1 MIDTKKQEPW
11 RPGPST
17 WAVHG
22 GDPPNK
28 PLSSVTVPIF
38 QTATYTFENSAE
50 LARYNSGELKR
61 EKYGRYGNPTTAMVE
76 GKIAGLELAEAA
88 LMFPTGM
95 GAVSAAV
102 LSYVSAGDHAIY
114 TNQSYKQTRKLFTEL
129 LPRMGVEVSVI
140 PMGDYDAMEQAV
152 TPRTKVIFTE
162 SPTNPLLRVADL
174 VRLAGIGHRHG
185 VLTIVDSTFA
195 TPYNQHPLTF
205 GVDIV
210 VQSATKYLSGHNDLM
225 AGFVVGPEALLE
237 PVKNTRQVLG
247 ATADPHNAYL
257 VSRGLKTFALR
268 MERHNCNAQTIAS
281 FLDNHPKVERVYYPG
296 LKSHPD
302 YAVAREQMRGFGG
315 VVSFDLKGTAKDAS
329 AFTDALS
336 IPVIASNFGSVD
348 SLVEQTAL
356 MSYQGYS
363 DEQLAGIGISHS
375 LIRLSV
381 GIEDPEDLL
390 PDLEAALEVVQPG

>member
-1 MIDTKKQEPW
+1 
-11 RPGPST
+11 
-17 WAVHG
+17 
-22 GDPPNK
+22 
-28 PLSSVTVPIF
+28 
-38 QTATYTFENSAE
+38 
-50 LARYNSGELKR
+50 
-61 EKYGRYGNPTTAMVE
+61 
-76 GKIAGLELAEAA
+76 
-88 LMFPTGM
+88 M